1 LLLRRNRAAQSSSG
15 DFVMNKSLGFMV
27 AASFAATAW
36 LVAPAGAGPIGPLS
50 ALQNAMHSSV
60 EAVQYR
66 GQHGNRGYRGSGW
79 VGPGIAGAL
88 IGSAIIGATQPY
100 GYYDNSGYGAYGAYE
115 PGYDQGYVAASPYA
129 DGREVT
135 YCVQRFRSYDVASG
149 TYLGF
154 DGLRHS
160 CL

>member
-1 LLLRRNRAAQSSSG
+1 L
-15 DFVMNKSLGFMV
+15 DFMV

-36 LVAPAGAGPIGPLS
+36 LVAPAGAAPIGPLS

-66 GQHGNRGYRGSGW
+66 GQHGNSGYRGSGW

-160 CL
+160 CP

>member
-1 LLLRRNRAAQSSSG
+1 
-15 DFVMNKSLGFMV
+15 MNKSLGFMV

-36 LVAPAGAGPIGPLS
+36 LVAPAGAAPIGPLS

-66 GQHGNRGYRGSGW
+66 GQHSNRGYRGSGW

-88 IGSAIIGATQPY
+88 IGSAIIGATRPY

-160 CL
+160 CP

>member
-1 LLLRRNRAAQSSSG
+1 MQRVAAALDAILLLNRIRRFLMNR
-15 DFVMNKSLGFMV
+15 SLGFIV
-27 AASFAATAW
+27 AASITAGAPW
-36 LVAPAGAGPIGPLS
+36 LVAPAGAAPIAKPS
-50 ALQNAMHSSV
+50 ALQNAMPSSV

-66 GQHGNRGYRGSGW
+66 RRYRNHGPGW

-88 IGSAIIGATQPY
+88 IGGAIIGATRPY
-100 GYYDNSGYGAYGAYE
+100 GHYGHYGYDAYGYD
-115 PGYDQGYVAASPYA
+115 PGYNQGYVAVAPYG
-129 DGREVT
+129 GRDVA

-160 CL
+160 CP